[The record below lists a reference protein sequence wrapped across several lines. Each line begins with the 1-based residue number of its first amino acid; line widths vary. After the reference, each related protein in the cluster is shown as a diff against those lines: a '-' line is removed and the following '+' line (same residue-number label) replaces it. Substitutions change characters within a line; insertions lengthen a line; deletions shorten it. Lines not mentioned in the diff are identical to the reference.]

1 MSSKLL
7 PMRAAIAKYVHD
19 GMTLAVEGFTS
30 GIAFAAAHEIIR
42 QQRRGLR
49 SEGAHV

>member
-1 MSSKLL
+1 MTSKLL

-30 GIAFAAAHEIIR
+30 GIAFA
-42 QQRRGLR
+42 R
-49 SEGAHV
+49 SEEHTF